1 LWPAAGLPVA
11 AWGQNA
17 ELASLRV
24 QREDGEMRLDFA
36 TRLTLPR
43 PVEDALR
50 RGVPLYFVAEAA
62 LYRPRWY
69 WRDERVARVRR
80 TWRLAYQPL
89 TSAWR
94 VSLGALSQTFA
105 TLSEALVA
113 ISAAGGW
120 RLADLSSLDQTADHY
135 LQFRYALDTSRLP
148 SPLQISLGGQADW
161 VVQVERDFPVPAE
174 RTSP

>member
-1 LWPAAGLPVA
+1 MWLAAGLPA
-11 AWGQNA
+11 TAWGQNA
-17 ELASLRV
+17 ELATLRV
-24 QREDGEMRLDFA
+24 LREDGEMRLDFT

-69 WRDERVARVRR
+69 WRDDRVARVRR

-113 ISAAGGW
+113 ISAAGDW
-120 RLADLSSLDQTADHY
+120 RLVELSALDQTADHY
-135 LQFRYALDTSRLP
+135 LRFRYELDTSRLP

-161 VVQVERDFPVPAE
+161 VVQLERDFPVPAE
-174 RTSP
+174 RKSP